1 MLLIGA
7 NPEQTWANELDPG
20 RAENLKAQGFDVTTQ
35 DAKNLVGTPKGPQ
48 EKSVDVVVANPPFGN
63 LEKPVDFDGYKI
75 TKLEHLIALDA
86 LKAMDD
92 DGRAA
97 IILGGHSFFTPWGA
111 PMAKLTDADRIFFNY
126 LYSRYN
132 VTHHINIDG
141 KVYERMGTK
150 FPIRLITIEGR
161 KAQPDKAAAPVRV
174 AQIELAKNLD
184 SVYTLI
190 KGDIDNA
197 GSVAPGVSEEQPTSP
212 SGPGSSPSAP
222 GGQEGAEPGPVPGS
236 VEGQGPGTAGTDTEG
251 GEVRPP
257 GGPRHPAGPGTP
269 GGGPVSGGGRTRR
282 RPSGSPPVTPGSGGT
297 PSTSWRIS
305 ATQARRT
312 KRTFCTTTPR
322 ANPRNPEER
331 GDQSGRVPPKSIG
344 SGTQV
349 RLPDGRIVT
358 IKEEATPYETRNLS
372 LKEEA
377 AAYGEQTVEVVDAD
391 GNVQR
396 IPISQIQGVID
407 ESGQEVQLSDQDR
420 QELRVFQK
428 GQQVETNSGVT
439 GQVTKVRG
447 WGDKMVLTV
456 QGPEGA
462 VTVKPAD
469 VKNIVTEQN
478 RTVAR
483 RRASPGRNQAGNQA
497 PGQRSRRNQAA
508 SALRPDFQ
516 GPVHEHR
523 GAPVHGR
530 GRQQLPQEP
539 SGADRRPGR
548 VCAGPPGLQNQG

>member
-1 MLLIGA
+1 MANIAKKTLGISQDDLPQRRKEIEEAFEFALVQKAREIVEAHKGKDPLVAFSFLKKLYSVQPALTSRTSSSVANQAYSTPAPLAYLMSQWTGINPESWVYEPTGGNGMLLIGA

-63 LEKPVDFDGYKI
+63 MEKPVDFDGYKI

-132 VTHHINIDG
+132 VTHHINVDG

-161 KAQPDKAAAPVRV
+161 KAQPDKAAGPVRV

-197 GSVAPGVSEEQPTSP
+197 GPWLPEFLKNSRPARAGLEVLLPDQVAKKGP
-212 SGPGSSPSAP
+212 SQDQYLEAWKDKVR
-222 GGQEGAEPGPVPGS
+222 ELL
-236 VEGQGPGTAGTDTEG
+236 TRTLKD

-269 GGGPVSGGGRTRR
+269 GGGPVSGGGRPGG

-297 PSTSWRIS
+297 PGAPGVS
-305 ATQARRT
+305 
-312 KRTFCTTTPR
+312 PR
-322 ANPRNPEER
+322 PKPGEQKGPSGPLPPGPAPEPEGT

-358 IKEEATPYETRNLS
+358 IKEEAAPLRNP
-372 LKEEA
+372 
-377 AAYGEQTVEVVDAD
+377 Q
-391 GNVQR
+391 
-396 IPISQIQGVID
+396 P
-407 ESGQEVQLSDQDR
+407 
-420 QELRVFQK
+420 
-428 GQQVETNSGVT
+428 
-439 GQVTKVRG
+439 
-447 WGDKMVLTV
+447 
-456 QGPEGA
+456 
-462 VTVKPAD
+462 
-469 VKNIVTEQN
+469 
-478 RTVAR
+478 
-483 RRASPGRNQAGNQA
+483 
-497 PGQRSRRNQAA
+497 
-508 SALRPDFQ
+508 
-516 GPVHEHR
+516 
-523 GAPVHGR
+523 
-530 GRQQLPQEP
+530 LP
-539 SGADRRPGR
+539 
-548 VCAGPPGLQNQG
+548 

>member
-63 LEKPVDFDGYKI
+63 MDKPVDFDGYKI

-132 VTHHINIDG
+132 VTHHINVDG

-161 KAQPDKAAAPVRV
+161 KAQPDKAAGPVRV
-174 AQIELAKNLD
+174 AQIELAKTLD

-197 GSVAPGVSEEQPTSP
+197 AVAPGVSEKQPTSP
-212 SGPGSSPSAP
+212 SGPGSSPAGTGS
-222 GGQEGAEPGPVPGS
+222 QEGTQPGPVPGS
-236 VEGQGPGTAGTDTEG
+236 VEGQGAGTADTDTEG
-251 GEVRPP
+251 GRSTATRRSEASCWPWDPRWRTSIRRGTTRRTTFWKPSGCTRKRGGLQIPP
-257 GGPRHPAGPGTP
+257 GVSPRPKPGEQKGPSGPLQPGATPEP
-269 GGGPVSGGGRTRR
+269 GG
-282 RPSGSPPVTPGSGGT
+282 
-297 PSTSWRIS
+297 
-305 ATQARRT
+305 
-312 KRTFCTTTPR
+312 
-322 ANPRNPEER
+322 R

-358 IKEEATPYETRNLS
+358 IKEEATPYLS

-420 QELRVFQK
+420 KELRVFQK

-439 GQVTKVRG
+439 GKVTKVRG

-469 VKNIVTEQN
+469 VKNIVTEQEQSPGEG
-478 RTVAR
+478 
-483 RRASPGRNQAGNQA
+483 ASPGRNQAGNQA
-497 PGQRSRRNQAA
+497 PGQRSAGNQAA
-508 SALRPDFQ
+508 GALRPDLQ

-539 SGADRRPGR
+539 SGAR
-548 VCAGPPGLQNQG
+548 